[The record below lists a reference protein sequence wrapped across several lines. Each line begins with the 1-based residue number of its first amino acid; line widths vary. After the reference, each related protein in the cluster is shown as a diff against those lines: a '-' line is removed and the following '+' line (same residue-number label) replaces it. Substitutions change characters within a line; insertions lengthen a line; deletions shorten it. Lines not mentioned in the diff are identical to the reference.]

1 MSVIRGSYRRLGH
14 QWRPGI
20 GWMRYGCQIAGIW
33 VAVGRRGW
41 YAGTIGRGP
50 CRHQRRA
57 DDLQRRLDR
66 TVAYL
71 DELAA
76 GPLPNQNLRVV
87 IDAARRGLLV
97 SAPRGDAR

>member
-1 MSVIRGSYRRLGH
+1 MIRGSYRRREDRGR
-14 QWRPGI
+14 RPWI
-20 GWMRYGCQIAGIW
+20 GWMRNGCQITGVS
-33 VAVGRRGW
+33 VAVGRMGW

-97 SAPRGDAR
+97 PAPRGDAR